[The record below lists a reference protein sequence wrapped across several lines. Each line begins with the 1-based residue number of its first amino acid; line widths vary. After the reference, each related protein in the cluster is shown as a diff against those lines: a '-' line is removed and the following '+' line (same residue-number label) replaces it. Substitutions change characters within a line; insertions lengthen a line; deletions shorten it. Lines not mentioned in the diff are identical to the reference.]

1 MPTVT
6 YTCPNTG
13 KKMKKTFPY
22 NAVGK
27 AQSSAFAKMSGGT
40 KKNNPGYGDEK
51 STKSTRKTMGKSN
64 IKKDP
69 NNPNVIINTN
79 TGDSYNLK
87 TGKTTK
93 ASSTPI
99 ERAKMRKGSRKTT
112 KMGPRK

>member
-6 YTCPNTG
+6 YTCPDTG

-27 AQSSAFAKMSGGT
+27 AQSSEFAKMSGGT

-51 STKSTRKTMGKSN
+51 STKSTKTN

-69 NNPNVIINTN
+69 KNKNVIINKK
-79 TGDSYNLK
+79 TGDRYNLK

-93 ASSTPI
+93 ANS
-99 ERAKMRKGSRKTT
+99 
-112 KMGPRK
+112 PRGY